1 MSGMK
6 GESLLSN
13 ISNLSYHLEAG
24 VYVGSDFFKESLLGN
39 SQKNK
44 KSKSVEE
51 VGIDSLAMS
60 ALGNLNA
67 AGEPVGAFTMCW
79 TNDGKNVEGVSDEE
93 VDIEKSPAEVKE
105 EE

>member
-24 VYVGSDFFKESLLGN
+24 VYVGSDFFKDSILGA
-39 SQKNK
+39 SKHKNGK
-44 KSKSVEE
+44 AKPQQE

-60 ALGNLNA
+60 ALGNINA
-67 AGEPVGAFTMCW
+67 SGEPVGAFTMCW
-79 TNDGKNVEGVSDEE
+79 TNDGKNV
-93 VDIEKSPAEVKE
+93 
-105 EE
+105 